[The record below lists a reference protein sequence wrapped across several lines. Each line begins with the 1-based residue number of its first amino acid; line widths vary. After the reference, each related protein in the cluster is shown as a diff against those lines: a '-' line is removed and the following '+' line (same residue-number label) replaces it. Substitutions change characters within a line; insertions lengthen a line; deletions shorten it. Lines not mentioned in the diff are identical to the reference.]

1 MSFVQK
7 FMDKTYVEAM
17 KFILGDGAG
26 EVKQAEPKQAKAK
39 EFKHMTFYEAAKLA
53 KDAEA
58 AEMWLTHFSPSLVGP
73 QRYMDEVQKIFPAA
87 ELGKD
92 GRSVELLFEE
102 ETKNE

>member
-1 MSFVQK
+1 MYGEDGK
-7 FMDKTYVEAM
+7 EAM
-17 KFILGDGAG
+17 AR
-26 EVKQAEPKQAKAK
+26 EY
-39 EFKHMTFYEAAKLA
+39 KHMTMYEAANLA
-53 KDAEA
+53 KKAQP

>member
-1 MSFVQK
+1 MFGDRRNRAGIGAVGHLQSLSGRSEDHVRRAG
-7 FMDKTYVEAM
+7 KTG
-17 KFILGDGAG
+17 KSKRI
-26 EVKQAEPKQAKAK
+26 
-39 EFKHMTFYEAAKLA
+39 KHMTFYEAAKLA